1 MTSRCA
7 AIIGLVPD
15 VPTLD
20 ALVTVINAVAAGA
33 ALIIH
38 AWGHTH
44 PSSRPRPADP
54 RESVRTP
61 PGAISDSL

>member
-1 MTSRCA
+1 VTF
-7 AIIGLVPD
+7 D

-20 ALVTVINAVAAGA
+20 ALVTVINAVAAGT

-44 PSSRPRPADP
+44 PQQPKAKQ
-54 RESVRTP
+54 P
-61 PGAISDSL
+61 PQEPHSPDA

>member
-1 MTSRCA
+1 MS
-7 AIIGLVPD
+7 LD

-20 ALVTVINAVAAGA
+20 ALVTVINALAAGA

-44 PSSRPRPADP
+44 PREPRRKPTSPEVQESS
-54 RESVRTP
+54 
-61 PGAISDSL
+61 SDSP

>member
-1 MTSRCA
+1 M
-7 AIIGLVPD
+7 PD

-44 PSSRPRPADP
+44 PRQAAPKPTPKEDASPPA
-54 RESVRTP
+54 
-61 PGAISDSL
+61 

>member
-1 MTSRCA
+1 M
-7 AIIGLVPD
+7 LD

-44 PSSRPRPADP
+44 PQRSKPA
-54 RESVRTP
+54 EP
-61 PGAISDSL
+61 PKEHTSPDA